1 MTVAQDERSIRQR
14 LVALRPLLLVLTLIA
29 VLYIGARD
37 VVKNGNISGFNPFIV
52 FQALGLSYT
61 NRVLTMI
68 GVVPEWVRLML
79 WPARLST
86 EYAPPYVDIAQGP
99 SIMQLPGLLLLVGI
113 IGLALVLMRR
123 RGLGAVASFGILW
136 FCVTLLPSS
145 NFILPAGIIVAERTL
160 FLPSLGAMLAVG
172 SLAAWLASQISALRS
187 KDSIRT
193 TRIAGVLACAAIL
206 VAGCWR
212 TITRTV
218 VWRDNEHL
226 FRQAVIDAP
235 QSYRAYYMLGAW
247 MFETG
252 RKIEGERAYR
262 HALKLFPYDPFMTYN
277 LAIQYQQSGM
287 YKPAIPL
294 YQATFEIIPRFREG
308 EGRENLALAYLYT
321 DNFVNAREQALL
333 GMRYGGAKLSELRR
347 IVQLSDSLLGRGA
360 YAPTRKKRPVGRLQ
374 STSRNLPA
382 QPQITATKIATR

>member
-1 MTVAQDERSIRQR
+1 
-14 LVALRPLLLVLTLIA
+14 
-29 VLYIGARD
+29 
-37 VVKNGNISGFNPFIV
+37 
-52 FQALGLSYT
+52 
-61 NRVLTMI
+61 
-68 GVVPEWVRLML
+68 ML